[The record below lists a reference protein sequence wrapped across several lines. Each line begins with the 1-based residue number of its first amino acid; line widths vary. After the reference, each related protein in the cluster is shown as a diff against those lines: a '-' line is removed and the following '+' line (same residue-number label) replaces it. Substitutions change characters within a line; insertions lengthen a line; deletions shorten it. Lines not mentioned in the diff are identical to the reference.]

1 VAEPSGGSPICD
13 RWRAPWQNG
22 PDLCAR
28 AFPSGN
34 SLKFLRSSHG
44 RKAAKKFQINW
55 SDILPLEEI
64 ADCRNEK
71 IVQFREKQ
79 LSRWSAMN

>member
-1 VAEPSGGSPICD
+1 VADHQFATGGGRHGRI
-13 RWRAPWQNG
+13 
-22 PDLCAR
+22 
-28 AFPSGN
+28 
-34 SLKFLRSSHG
+34 LKLTGSSHG

-79 LSRWSAMN
+79 LSRWPSMN